1 MRFLPIILAALALAA
16 GGSTMILRQ
25 VSAQKSGALGGAQGG
40 AQKGAATLSV
50 AAQQQIRALLQE
62 KYSRTPAQKKIN
74 SHLHYAIKMQRGE
87 SITQHGEV
95 SALNSAMS
103 IARPAMSAS
112 KTGADSRVSVIIK
125 ADVSKQLLMNIQK
138 VGGEVISA
146 NAGAIRALLSLDSLE
161 VLAEDPTVKSIGPAA
176 LQAITHRQVTGSNVL
191 NGMATPLGIN
201 GVRPNFNQRA
211 MNVRAQLTAALAKVR
226 AGAKAQDPLSNFV
239 GLDQLNRLPKP
250 PAEAQDAT
258 TNQGSVTSKGDVA
271 HNVASARNFFGVS
284 GTGVKIGVLSDSVD
298 FLAQS
303 IATGNLPPDVTV
315 LPGQSG
321 VPGTGEGTAMLE
333 IVHDMAP
340 GAKLFFATAFNSIES
355 FADNIRALRAA
366 GCDIIVDDIIYFAE
380 SPFHDDI
387 VTTAVNDVIA
397 DGAMYF
403 SSAGNEGNFNDGTSG
418 TWEGDFKNSR
428 TTLPLLP
435 GGTLHDFG
443 SGVISNF
450 VEIGGLVTTLHWS
463 DPQGASSNDYD
474 FFIMNNTLTTVLDA
488 STEIQDGDDDP
499 FEITFGAPG
508 GSRILIFKADG
519 AERRALNL
527 CNFLGELGLATSGV
541 IRGHAAADGAF
552 AVAAVDVALAGN
564 GAFPGGPTNP
574 VELFSSDGNRR
585 VFYKSDGSPITPGKL
600 LFSNNGGELRKK
612 PDLTAADGVAT
623 SVPGFGIFFGTSAA
637 APHAAG
643 IAALL
648 KSAKPR
654 LAPNRIRRALTRTA
668 IDIEAAGVDRDSGA
682 GIVDAF
688 AALLD
693 INAAPAPSL
702 AFGAVTATAVGGDG
716 DNFIEPG
723 EGGALTVAVTNVGG
737 ATALGVSA
745 TLTTSTP
752 GVTITNATSSYPNI
766 GSNGQSANNVTPFT
780 FTLANTAT
788 CGAVIDF
795 TLTLN
800 ASNSNEGPQTTTF
813 SVQTGQPS
821 TTVVSY
827 TGPPVPIDPN
837 IPNTVTIPIT
847 VSGLSSPVGDLNFSF
862 DGSGCTAD
870 IGATTVGLEHTW
882 VGDLVI
888 TLTSPQGTTVTL
900 MNQPGG
906 ALNSGNN
913 FCNTLLDDGATAL
926 IQGISPA
933 GNPWTGSFKPASPL
947 AAFNGQNGNGT
958 WTLTVSDVASFDG
971 GNVRAFSLAFTTFTC
986 SSSLAVAGVGK

>member
-1 MRFLPIILAALALAA
+1 MRRYLRFFPIILAALALAA
-16 GGSTMILRQ
+16 SGSNIILRNA
-25 VSAQKSGALGGAQGG
+25 SAQLSGVQKGDTQKGGGAQ
-40 AQKGAATLSV
+40 LSA
-50 AAQQQIRALLQE
+50 AAQQQISALLQE
-62 KYSRTPAQKKIN
+62 KYSRTREQKKIS
-74 SHLHYAIKMQRGE
+74 SHLLYAMRAQRGQAMT
-87 SITQHGEV
+87 SDGKVPMLQ
-95 SALNSAMS
+95 SAMS
-103 IARPAMSAS
+103 IARSAMSAS
-112 KTGADSRVSVIIK
+112 KNGVDGRALVIIK
-125 ADVSKQLLMNIQK
+125 ADVSKQLLMDIEK
-138 VGGEVISA
+138 LGGEVE
-146 NAGAIRALLSLDSLE
+146 NTTAGAIRARLPLDSLE
-161 VLAEDPTVKSIGPAA
+161 VLASDPTVKRIRSAELMA
-176 LQAITHRQVTGSNVL
+176 TTHRQVTGSDAL
-191 NGMATPLGIN
+191 NGRATPLGIN

-211 MNVRAQLTAALAKVR
+211 MNVRAQLTAALPVAR
-226 AGAKAQDPLSNFV
+226 AGAKAQDPVSFV
-239 GLDQLNRLPKP
+239 SPNQVNLKGEQQPSVDP
-250 PAEAQDAT
+250 QDAT
-258 TNQGSVTSKGDVA
+258 TNAGSVTSKGDVA
-271 HNVASARNFFGVS
+271 HNVAVARNFFGVS
-284 GTGVKIGVLSDSVD
+284 GTGVKIGVLSDGVTN
-298 FLAQS
+298 LAASQAS
-303 IATGNLPPDVTV
+303 GDLGPVTV
-315 LPGQSG
+315 LPGQAGSG
-321 VPGTGEGTAMLE
+321 DEGTAMLE

-387 VTTAVNDVIA
+387 VTTAVNEVIA
-397 DGAMYF
+397 DGALYF

-428 TTLPLLP
+428 TTLSFLP
-435 GGTLHDFG
+435 DGTLHDFG

-450 VEIGGLVTTLHWS
+450 VEFGGLVTTLHWS

-508 GSRILIFKADG
+508 GSRILIFKPDS
-519 AERRALNL
+519 AERRAMNL

-552 AVAAVDVALAGN
+552 AVAAVDVALAGS

-600 LFSNNGGELRKK
+600 LFSNNGGEVRKK

-623 SVPGFGIFFGTSAA
+623 SVPGFGTFFGTSAA

-688 AALLD
+688 AALQFID
-693 INAAPAPSL
+693 AAPAPVL
-702 AFGAVTATAVGGDG
+702 AFGAVTTTAVGGDG

-723 EGGALTVAVTNVGG
+723 EGGSLTVAVTNVGG

-766 GSNGQSANNVTPFT
+766 GSNGQSANNGTPFT
-780 FTLANTAT
+780 FTLANTAP
-788 CGAVIDF
+788 CGVAIDF

-800 ASNSNEGPQTTTF
+800 AANSNEGPQTSSF
-813 SVQTGQPS
+813 RVQTGEPN
-821 TTVVSY
+821 TTVISY

-837 IPNTVTIPIT
+837 LPSVVTIPIT
-847 VSGLSSPVGDLNFSF
+847 VSGLSSPIGGLKFSF
-862 DGSGCTAD
+862 DGSGCTSA
-870 IGATTVGLEHTW
+870 IGATTVGLDHTW

-888 TLTSPQGTTVTL
+888 TLTSPQGATVTL

-906 ALNSGNN
+906 PFNSGNN
-913 FCNTLLDDGATAL
+913 FCNTVLDDSATAL

-933 GNPWTGSFKPASPL
+933 GAPYTGSFKPASPL

-986 SSSLAVAGVGK
+986 SSTLGVAGAGK